1 MQKTALVIMAAGIG
15 SRFGKGIKQLAPVGT
30 CGEIIMD
37 YSIHDAIEAGFNKV
51 IFICMGNT
59 CRSPM
64 AATIM
69 TKLMPDIRV
78 ESRGMVVLFPEP
90 YNPKAVAVA
99 ARHDM
104 IMPSNVSVQVVNDDF
119 GIDTLVL
126 TMNSSMKQKIY
137 DTFDKA
143 INVFTLSELAGE
155 GDVEV
160 PDPYGKGVEEYNK
173 CFEQLYSYVEK
184 VVKVISAPKNEAD

>member
-1 MQKTALVIMAAGIG
+1 MN
-15 SRFGKGIKQLAPVGT
+15 R
-30 CGEIIMD
+30 
-37 YSIHDAIEAGFNKV
+37 FNKV
-51 IFICMGNT
+51 IFVCMGST

-69 TKLMPDIRV
+69 SNLMPEMRS

-99 ARHDM
+99 SGHGM
-104 IMPSNVSVQVVNDDF
+104 IMPSNVSAQISNDDF
-119 GIDTLVL
+119 SVDTLVL
-126 TMNSSMKQKIY
+126 TMNLSMKQKMY

-143 INVFTLSELAGE
+143 INVFTLGELAGE

-160 PDPYGKGVEEYNK
+160 PDPYGEGLEEYNR
-173 CFEQLYSYVEK
+173 CFEQLYSLVAK
-184 VVKVISAPKNEAD
+184 VVDVITSPRNNQD

>member
-1 MQKTALVIMAAGIG
+1 M
-15 SRFGKGIKQLAPVGT
+15 
-30 CGEIIMD
+30 
-37 YSIHDAIEAGFNKV
+37 
-51 IFICMGNT
+51 
-59 CRSPM
+59 
-64 AATIM
+64 
-69 TKLMPDIRV
+69 
-78 ESRGMVVLFPEP
+78 LFPEP

-137 DTFDKA
+137 DTFNKA

>member
-1 MQKTALVIMAAGIG
+1 MN
-15 SRFGKGIKQLAPVGT
+15 R
-30 CGEIIMD
+30 
-37 YSIHDAIEAGFNKV
+37 FNKV
-51 IFICMGNT
+51 IFVCMGNT

-69 TKLMPDIRV
+69 SNLMPEMRS

-99 ARHDM
+99 SRHGM
-104 IMPSNVSVQVVNDDF
+104 IMPSNVSAQISNDDF
-119 GIDTLVL
+119 SVDTLVL
-126 TMNSSMKQKIY
+126 TMNLSMKQKMY

-143 INVFTLSELAGE
+143 INVFTLGELAGE

-160 PDPYGKGVEEYNK
+160 PDPYGKGLEEYNR
-173 CFEQLYSYVEK
+173 CFEQLYSLVAK
-184 VVKVISAPKNEAD
+184 VVDVRTSTRNNQD

>member
-1 MQKTALVIMAAGIG
+1 MN
-15 SRFGKGIKQLAPVGT
+15 RF
-30 CGEIIMD
+30 
-37 YSIHDAIEAGFNKV
+37 NRV

-69 TKLMPDIRV
+69 ANLMPEIRA

-99 ARHDM
+99 SRHGM
-104 IMPSNVSVQVVNDDF
+104 IMPSNVSVQVTNEDF
-119 GIDTLVL
+119 GMETLVL

-143 INVFTLSELAGE
+143 INVFTLSELVGE
-155 GDVEV
+155 GDKEV
-160 PDPYGKGVEEYNK
+160 PDPYGKGLEEYNK
-173 CFEQLYSYVEK
+173 CFERLYDLVGK
-184 VVKVISAPKNEAD
+184 VVKVISTPRE